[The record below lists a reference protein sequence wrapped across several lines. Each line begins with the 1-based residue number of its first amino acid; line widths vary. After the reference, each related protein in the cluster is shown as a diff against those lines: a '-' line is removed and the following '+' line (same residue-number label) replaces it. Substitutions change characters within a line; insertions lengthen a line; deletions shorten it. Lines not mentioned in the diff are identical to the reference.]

1 MTDFLLNKE
10 ALREMAGS
18 PAFKS
23 FRFLAPVRAGRPLVR
38 NSGCS
43 SCQKTVGPQNSPYIS
58 DALQEVIL
66 QTLVPGGS
74 FANEVSD
81 LKRAVEARVL
91 VLPTQ
96 QGIVRI

>member
-1 MTDFLLNKE
+1 M
-10 ALREMAGS
+10 
-18 PAFKS
+18 
-23 FRFLAPVRAGRPLVR
+23 
-38 NSGCS
+38 
-43 SCQKTVGPQNSPYIS
+43 GPQNSPYIS

-81 LKRAVEARVL
+81 LKRAVAAQVL

-96 QGIVRI
+96 RGIVRI